1 MKSPPLS
8 VHVGMECRP
17 TLVSVEHL
25 LSLGESGACY
35 HGDVEELMGW
45 NFSQG
50 WLWDSTVALRHW
62 KQKGTA
68 RPLRVTTKASL
79 WALAY
84 RSLLL
89 GLPSHH
95 WVVPSATT
103 CCLPFLFREEIRQGD
118 VREMSSGE
126 EGGGTWRRE
135 ARVRRTN
142 AHPGYQQSPSGPI
155 MPHWKSVQTAGSQG

>member
-1 MKSPPLS
+1 M
-8 VHVGMECRP
+8 GTECRP
-17 TLVSVEHL
+17 TLVSMEHL

-84 RSLLL
+84 WGFGPTIGLSPLL
-89 GLPSHH
+89 PHA
-95 WVVPSATT
+95 V
-103 CCLPFLFREEIRQGD
+103 
-118 VREMSSGE
+118 
-126 EGGGTWRRE
+126 
-135 ARVRRTN
+135 
-142 AHPGYQQSPSGPI
+142 SPSSSE
-155 MPHWKSVQTAGSQG
+155 KK